1 MLVSKINIL
10 CRHSFCI
17 LQVTQGF
24 SLAKKLII
32 VKDFMKIAYFD
43 CFSGV
48 SGDMTLGA
56 CVDAGMDITFLKEQL
71 SQLHLHGYEISAE
84 IVKRAGISG
93 TKVHVNITHDD
104 HHTDHHHHNVHL
116 NLSDIQAIIEKSA
129 LCADIK
135 RDSIRIFQRL
145 AMAEA
150 KVHNTSIEKV
160 HFHEVGAIDSIIDIV
175 GSVIAIKRLGIEK
188 IYFSSVPTGHGYVKC
203 EHGTFPIPAPA
214 TAELLKGQFLKF
226 VDIEKELT
234 TPTGA
239 AIITT
244 LGEGLR
250 CMPEM
255 KILQIGYG
263 AGSYDNP
270 TIPNLLRIILGETI
284 TKIATD
290 EMWVVETNI
299 DNMTGEMLGYVM
311 DKIFDAGAADVY
323 FTPIQMKK
331 NRPGT
336 MVSAIVAETQVPAV
350 ESVLFNQTTTFGIR
364 KYKASRTVLT
374 REFKEVESSL
384 GKIKV
389 KIGTF
394 NDEIKS
400 VSPEYEDCKRVAEE
414 KGIPLKKIYD
424 IISRDLENC
433 A

>member
-1 MLVSKINIL
+1 
-10 CRHSFCI
+10 
-17 LQVTQGF
+17 
-24 SLAKKLII
+24 
-32 VKDFMKIAYFD
+32 MKIAYFD

-56 CVDAGMDITFLKEQL
+56 CLDAGMDITLLKEQL

-93 TKVHVNITHDD
+93 TKVHVNITHAG
-104 HHTDHHHHNVHL
+104 HHTDHHHHHHNTHL

-129 LCADIK
+129 LCSDVK

-150 KVHNTSIEKV
+150 KVHNTPIEKV

-175 GSVIAIKRLGIEK
+175 GSVIAIKHLGIEK
-188 IYFSSVPTGHGYVKC
+188 IYFSPVPTGHGYVKC
-203 EHGTFPIPAPA
+203 EHGTFPVPAPA

-239 AIITT
+239 AIIAT
-244 LGEGLR
+244 LGECLR
-250 CMPEM
+250 CVPEM
-255 KILQIGYG
+255 KVLQIGYG
-263 AGSYDNP
+263 AGSSDNP

-284 TKIATD
+284 SKISTD

-400 VSPEYEDCKRVAEE
+400 VSPEYEDCKRIADE
-414 KGIPLKKIYD
+414 KGIPLKKVYD

-433 A
+433 T